1 MSAEE
6 RRRFPRVGH
15 PFLVRYRAA
24 TGDMSWRLAPLR
36 NLSADGVCFRGEHT
50 FQVGEEFDLEII
62 LPTVK
67 QPVRAKARIV
77 WSKLVN
83 QPLNLREYGAQWSA
97 MDAEDRALIGETVTS
112 FLRKGKG

>member
-15 PFLVRYRAA
+15 PFLVRYRAT

-36 NLSADGVCFRGEHT
+36 NLSADGVCFRGEHA
-50 FQVGEEFDLEII
+50 FQMGEEFDLELI
-62 LPTVK
+62 LPTVT
-67 QPVRAKARIV
+67 QPIRARARIV
-77 WSKLVN
+77 WLKLVN

-97 MDAEDRALIGETVTS
+97 IDAESRRLIGETVTS
-112 FLRKGKG
+112 FLRKERG